1 MALPMMKALYVL
13 WAIFFGICIGFVA
26 LLSLPFVLLY
36 ATVQI
41 ISGCA
46 GKIK

>member
-1 MALPMMKALYVL
+1 MMKALYVL

-36 ATVQI
+36 VAVQI
-41 ISGCA
+41 ITGCA
-46 GKIK
+46 GKLR

>member
-1 MALPMMKALYVL
+1 MALPVMKALYVL
-13 WAIFFGICIGFVA
+13 REIFFGICIGFVA

-41 ISGCA
+41 ITGCA

>member
-13 WAIFFGICIGFVA
+13 WAILFGICIGFVA

>member
-1 MALPMMKALYVL
+1 MMKALYVL

-26 LLSLPFVLLY
+26 LFSLPFVLLY

-46 GKIK
+46 GKSR

>member
-1 MALPMMKALYVL
+1 MAILMMKALYVL
-13 WAIFFGICIGFVA
+13 WAILFGICIGFVA

-41 ISGCA
+41 IRGCA
-46 GKIK
+46 SQRK